1 MSKRV
6 KKSKESIV
14 AGLVARIPRFAIA
27 ILSAV
32 MVALQF
38 LPFWTIDGKEYSI
51 SDIVWFIY
59 KNEEVKPYFV
69 QEFYANAELFG
80 APNKYVIN
88 YVILVPVFI
97 FAASVVGFALS
108 FVMKSVWYT
117 LAPICCFLITV
128 IGYIIKP
135 EMRAGAGWYFHFI
148 PVILMMVFVIL
159 EFKGV
164 FKKGLQEKK

>member
-1 MSKRV
+1 MSKKV

-59 KNEEVKPYFV
+59 KHKDTRQYFV
-69 QEFYANAELFG
+69 DNFYANAELFG
-80 APNKYVIN
+80 APLKYVIN
-88 YVILVPVFI
+88 YVVLVPVFV
-97 FAASVVGFALS
+97 FAAAVVGFALS
-108 FVMKSVWYT
+108 FVMKSIWYT
-117 LAPICCFLITV
+117 LAPIACFLITV
-128 IGYIIKP
+128 IGYIVKP

-148 PVILMMVFVIL
+148 PVVLMMVFVFL

-164 FKKGLQEKK
+164 FRKGLQEKK